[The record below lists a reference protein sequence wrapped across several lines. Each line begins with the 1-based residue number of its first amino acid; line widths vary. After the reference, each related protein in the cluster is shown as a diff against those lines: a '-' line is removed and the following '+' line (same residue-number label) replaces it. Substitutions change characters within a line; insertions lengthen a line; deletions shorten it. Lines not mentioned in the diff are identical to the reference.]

1 MATFDFSTLQG
12 IPEQVGN
19 LLFGVYPTYTE
30 IELNS
35 ALTREGK
42 NQAHDQLIGKV
53 IAELDRL
60 QQVAESEAE
69 RIQKQAEKILNGAQP
84 DPQTAVLNELK
95 AQRAWGRIRRKLDAF
110 SEPSSLLRGIED
122 LIDQTARNGDRF
134 TLALLREELPDYLAA
149 RRVNAP
155 QVFDWLDQAEVPLLT
170 PEQRE
175 ARKALAVL
183 EENYPRVQAAI
194 DMGRR
199 AAQMKSFKVAALP
212 GWDDQTLHLNW

>member
-1 MATFDFSTLQG
+1 MATFDFSTLSG
-12 IPEQVGN
+12 IPEQVAN
-19 LLFGVYPTYTE
+19 LLFGVYPRYTE
-30 IELNS
+30 IELDS
-35 ALTREGK
+35 TLTREGK
-42 NQAHDQLIGKV
+42 NQAQDKLISAV

-60 QQVAESEAE
+60 QVVAESEAD

-95 AQRAWGRIRRKLDAF
+95 AQRAWGRIRRKLDVFGEA
-110 SEPSSLLRGIED
+110 SSLLRGIED
-122 LIDQTARNGDRF
+122 MIDQASRNADRF

-149 RRVNAP
+149 RRVTAP
-155 QVFDWLDQAEVPLLT
+155 QVFDWLDRAEIPLLT

-194 DMGRR
+194 SMARG
-199 AAQMKSFKVAALP
+199 AAEKKSFKVAALP
-212 GWDDQTLHLNW
+212 GWDNATLHLNW